1 MEFIDEVAALY
12 FKYNKNIKII
22 RDESTLII
30 FNHIFKNPNN
40 QVGSSNVN
48 LMQIGKFYIIRY
60 NYNGNK
66 LWCPIITIPPVP
78 NKNEE
83 GVLGKQLKII
93 NNKNILYAL
102 NFDYLP
108 TQYKVTLIDTIIKN
122 NKNKYDNN
130 KDKINAG
137 GTVKEEFNFK
147 VNWIYNFLKTNG
159 QKNYAITAFDLSKI
173 DQVFE
178 ISSTILDRF
187 VFIDTYYINNR
198 LMYDTLSQIED
209 EKIRIDF
216 THKIKMYEEILK
228 MYEDDIEKF
237 FKALRS
243 FEKSLKLLDI

>member
-1 MEFIDEVAALY
+1 MNFSDEVAALY
-12 FKYNKNIKII
+12 FQYNKNIKLI

-30 FNHIFKNPNN
+30 FNHIFKNPSH
-40 QVGSSNVN
+40 QVGSSNVK
-48 LMQIGKFYIIRY
+48 LMQIGKFYVIRY

-66 LWCPIITIPPVP
+66 LWCPIITIPPIP

-83 GVLGKQLKII
+83 GILEKQLKII

-122 NKNKYDNN
+122 NKTKYDKN
-130 KDKINAG
+130 KDKIDAG

-147 VNWIYNFLKTNG
+147 VNWIYNFLKVNG

-173 DQVFE
+173 DKVFE

-209 EKIRIDF
+209 ASLRSDF
-216 THKIKMYEEILK
+216 THKIKMYEGILK
-228 MYEDDIEKF
+228 MYEDDTEKF

>member
-12 FKYNKNIKII
+12 FKYNKNIKLI

-30 FNHIFKNPNN
+30 FNHIFKNPSN
-40 QVGSSNVN
+40 QVGSSNVK
-48 LMQIGKFYIIRY
+48 LMQIGKFYAIRY

-78 NKNEE
+78 NKNED
-83 GVLGKQLKII
+83 GILGKQLKII

-108 TQYKVTLIDTIIKN
+108 TQYKVTLIDIIIKN

-130 KDKINAG
+130 KDKIDAG
-137 GTVKEEFNFK
+137 GTVKDEFNFK

-209 EKIRIDF
+209 EKLRTDF

-228 MYEDDIEKF
+228 MYQDDTEKF

-243 FEKSLKLLDI
+243 FEKSLKLLEI

>member
-173 DQVFE
+173 DRVFE